1 MSSELTTTDEQAG
14 PCPVVRTIEQIGSE
28 WRLVV
33 LHELQN
39 GERRFNELKR
49 ATDASARTLSRV
61 LDDLQEQGFVT
72 RRLEED
78 APIASYYR
86 LTKKGESL
94 CPVFDAIESWGEEWL
109 ANPDA

>member
-1 MSSELTTTDEQAG
+1 MSSELTTTDEQSG
-14 PCPVVRTIEQIGSE
+14 PCPVVETIEQIGSE

-33 LHELQN
+33 LHELQS

-78 APIASYYR
+78 APVATYYE
-86 LTKKGESL
+86 LTEKGKSL
-94 CPVFDAIESWGEEWL
+94 CPVFDAIDSWGQEWL
-109 ANPDA
+109 ES